1 MLKGHLSAEAKRFLC
16 NEQPVPS
23 GRSETTL
30 ADLRSTTKA
39 YITPAVRQ
47 VLATTEVTARHI
59 FINDVKCVEVIPPET
74 MVSWPFLYGF
84 GGGFIQGSAY
94 ED

>member
-1 MLKGHLSAEAKRFLC
+1 MLTGYLSAEAQRFLC
-16 NEQPVPS
+16 NEQPTPS

-30 ADLRSTTKA
+30 ADLRPANKA
-39 YITPAVRQ
+39 FITPAVRQ

-59 FINDVKCVEVIPPET
+59 IINDVKCAEVIPPET

-84 GGGFIQGSAY
+84 GGGFIHGGAY